1 MMAPIKFYF
10 IKLNKQE
17 PKPTNNVMFSLTYYI
32 YNLHISVF
40 LGKGG
45 RAVSSALVSGAQSK
59 VSGVYVSRVW
69 SECEFSGV

>member
-1 MMAPIKFYF
+1 MFDVNISCTIKFKSDVLYF

-40 LGKGG
+40 LAKGG
-45 RAVSSALVSGAQSK
+45 SAVSTALVSRAHSK
-59 VSGVYVSRVW
+59 VSGV
-69 SECEFSGV
+69 SGV